1 MEIEGRDTM
10 EIENLDSIL
19 NSIQDRLCA
28 AASLL
33 ERAVASLEERGA
45 SMNGEVQKIVAAVER
60 NVDRGAETS
69 SREQELERR
78 LMDAERQITELRVQA
93 TSSRQEEGKH
103 ASARKTLPAATVQLL
118 AKQGIET
125 DQIEPGALDAALTG
139 LSLEQRIAVKSQ
151 LLRAG
156 LV

>member
-1 MEIEGRDTM
+1 M

-19 NSIQDRLCA
+19 SPIHDRLCA
-28 AASLL
+28 AASLI

-60 NVDRGAETS
+60 GAETS

-78 LMDAERQITELRVQA
+78 LMDAERQITELRAQA
-93 TSSRQEEGKH
+93 SSRQEDAKH

-118 AKQGIET
+118 AKQGLAT
-125 DQIEPGALDAALTG
+125 DQIEPGALDAALAG